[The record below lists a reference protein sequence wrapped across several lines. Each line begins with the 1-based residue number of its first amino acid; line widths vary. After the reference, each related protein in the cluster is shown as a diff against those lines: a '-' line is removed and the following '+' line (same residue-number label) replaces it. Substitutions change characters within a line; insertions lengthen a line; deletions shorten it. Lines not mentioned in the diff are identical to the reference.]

1 LTPRLAALARGQHD
15 AIVIG
20 GGFAGLAAAT
30 MLAEKGARVLV
41 LEARPALGGRA
52 TAFTDPATG
61 ERVDNGQHVLLGC
74 YRDTFR
80 FLERIGATYH
90 VQVQD
95 RLTVDMV
102 DRDGRA
108 SRLACPSLPPPFNLL
123 GGLMTWSALGWRD
136 RIAALRIPG
145 ALSPVRRASTA
156 RPASHEGLP
165 HAETV
170 REWLLRYRQ
179 TPRLIEMLWEPLAV
193 AAVNQSIDVAS
204 AVPFARALAEM
215 LGNNRRDASL
225 ALPLKPLDEMYALPA
240 RAYIEMHG
248 GEVRTNS
255 PAKIQ
260 FTDTRGAS
268 LDGSP
273 GRPQGSAPQVTVRE
287 EKFTAPIVVCAVP
300 WFALSEVFVEPPASL
315 RPTLDAADRTAASP
329 IVTVNLWFDR
339 VVIDHMLVGLPGRA
353 MQWVFDKRRVFG
365 QQASHL
371 SLVSSGAEK
380 IVSLGNEELIQLA
393 VHEVNDA
400 IPAARAAS
408 VRRAVVVREK
418 RATFS
423 VAPGQPQ
430 RPVTQTSIPGLL
442 LAGDWIDTGL
452 PATIE
457 GAVRSGHM
465 AAAAAM

>member
-1 LTPRLAALARGQHD
+1 MPRASVASRGDD

-30 MLAEKGARVLV
+30 LLAEQGARVLV

-80 FLERIGATYH
+80 FLDRIGAAGH

-95 RLTVDMV
+95 RLTVDMI

-108 SRLACPSLPPPFNLL
+108 SRLSCPSLPPPLNLVA
-123 GGLMTWSALGWRD
+123 GLFTWSAVGWKD
-136 RIAALRIPG
+136 RIGSLHVGRALR
-145 ALSPVRRASTA
+145 ARRASLKG
-156 RPASHEGLP
+156 SP
-165 HAETV
+165 HDETV
-170 REWLLRYRQ
+170 RDWLVRHHQ
-179 TPRLIEMLWEPLAV
+179 TPRLVEMLWEPLAL
-193 AAVNQSIDVAS
+193 AALNQPIDVAS
-204 AVPFARALAEM
+204 AAPFARALSEM
-215 LGNNRRDASL
+215 LGSSPRDASL

-240 RAYIEMHG
+240 RAYIEKHG

-255 PAKIQ
+255 PAKI
-260 FTDTRGAS
+260 RG
-268 LDGSP
+268 P
-273 GRPQGSAPQVTVRE
+273 EGSAPHCT
-287 EKFTAPIVVCAVP
+287 IVVRGETIVAPTVICAVP
-300 WFALSEVFVEPPASL
+300 WFALSEVFADPPSSL
-315 RPTLDAADRTAASP
+315 RATLDAADRTGASP

-339 VVIDHMLVGLPGRA
+339 IVTDQVLVGLPGRT

-365 QQASHL
+365 EQASHL
-371 SLVSSGAEK
+371 SLVSSGAGQ
-380 IVSLGNEELIQLA
+380 IVSLTNEALIELA
-393 VHEVNDA
+393 TREVDDA
-400 IPAARAAS
+400 IPAARGAS

-423 VAPGQPQ
+423 VAPGQPP
-430 RPVTQTSIPGLL
+430 RPGTRTPIPGLF

-457 GAVRSGHM
+457 GAVRSGHS
-465 AAAAAM
+465 AASLALS

>member
-1 LTPRLAALARGQHD
+1 MD
-15 AIVIG
+15 
-20 GGFAGLAAAT
+20 
-30 MLAEKGARVLV
+30 
-41 LEARPALGGRA
+41 
-52 TAFTDPATG
+52 
-61 ERVDNGQHVLLGC
+61 
-74 YRDTFR
+74 
-80 FLERIGATYH
+80 H

-102 DRDGRA
+102 DREGRA

-123 GGLMTWSALGWRD
+123 GGLMTWRALGWRD
-136 RIAALRIPG
+136 RIAALRIPRGRG
-145 ALSPVRRASTA
+145 ADPSGPR
-156 RPASHEGLP
+156 E
-165 HAETV
+165 ETV
-170 REWLLRYRQ
+170 HQWLIRNHQ

-193 AAVNQSIDVAS
+193 AALNQPIDVAS
-204 AVPFARALAEM
+204 AAPFARVLAEM

-225 ALPLKPLDEMYALPA
+225 VLPLKPLDEMYALPA

-255 PAKIQ
+255 PAMIECSGPS
-260 FTDTRGAS
+260 GADLS
-268 LDGSP
+268 GP
-273 GRPQGSAPQVTVRE
+273 RVTVRGE
-287 EKFTAPIVVCAVP
+287 HFTDRLVICAVP
-300 WFALSEVFVEPPASL
+300 WFALSEVFVDPPASL
-315 RPTLDAADRTAASP
+315 RSTLDAAGRTAASP

-365 QQASHL
+365 EQASHL
-371 SLVSSGAEK
+371 SLVSSGAER

-393 VHEVNDA
+393 IQEVNHA

-430 RPVTQTSIPGLL
+430 RPVTRTSIPGLL

-457 GAVRSGHM
+457 GAVRSGHI
-465 AAAAAM
+465 AASLAISASPAKSASGALSN